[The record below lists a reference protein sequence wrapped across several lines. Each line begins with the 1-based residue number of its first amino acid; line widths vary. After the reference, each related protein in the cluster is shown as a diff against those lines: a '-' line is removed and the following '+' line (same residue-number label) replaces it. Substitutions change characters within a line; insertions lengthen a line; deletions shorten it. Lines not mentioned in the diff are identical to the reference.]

1 MSVVY
6 GAIISALTAI
16 IVFILTKNNT
26 FLTGIISVAILV
38 VFIGIEIYKR
48 WDLEKIKQRGEQ
60 FVGYVKSSPR
70 SVAGMVAVF
79 AVMLVS
85 FIYGLFAG
93 ILGGIS
99 YLILSILCISA
110 LASVYLNEKGSFII
124 IMVLLGIYSLVGMPV
139 MLAWGPIV
147 QSKAEAAGTTL
158 SVGEN
163 IQAGWQAVVAFFND
177 TWTALTDPQT
187 WYEKQFVKKGK
198 REKGATSLGVEIEKV
213 KVLPEKSYP
222 SLIIDKSTSS
232 DEEASIIF
240 TIENKGDKPSSQIRF
255 GAVLG
260 NLAYRRGARVGEEGR
275 YFGRAY
281 VKTLPPLRPNQMITE
296 DLTLLT
302 PYCDGTYRLKTFLEY
317 EYNVTGLTTIDFIDY
332 DYYLELLKRK
342 KIMPEDRL
350 SVSSAGPFK
359 VTLRTSKLQP
369 IPVENNTVNFTLY
382 VDVVNERNGNAFI
395 KAIYVYL
402 PKNIKPECGWKKV
415 EGKKIES
422 EDGYNVYQVLEP
434 LDLKNG
440 KDRTKIMKESTKRCI
455 QPKDSRYFSC
465 KVQFTGNV
473 LQSIEEVVK
482 VKIEYVFRYE
492 KPLTFTVVATP
503 ESKKCTEINE
513 NTIPK
518 DRQNG
523 TTLESVLKNNCVF
536 SKSLDKNKYLCSVRA
551 DKKSIIKVLSAIA
564 KYCALKNY
572 GADSAE
578 CGEVK
583 LDPLGSNCNQNI
595 VIKRSDIN
603 LPESVGLVSVL
614 FESSQALVLNSS
626 YIYDMEFKYEKG
638 VCNIGGYVKLIMKN
652 KPEEDVYECHLDV
665 GMPCENNSQCK
676 TGVCAPTLNYMLSNR
691 GLNYDTLMERANRFV
706 MNIIE
711 KHNLQLSESLKGGCS
726 RSTSNPTNRVC
737 PVYYLWF
744 NPDAKKN
751 DKSYILSPEV
761 RNFIK
766 KINKSHLFAY
776 LNPYNGNYGKVLP
789 SKKVCQ
795 ESFCTYHYKPNSIV
809 NNGIVGYK
817 GCMCKKP
824 FYLYYL
830 YDWHKSDEHERLCLG
845 FCKKDN
851 YTTKYPCLCVNPS
864 VYTKDKGES
873 YLKLSNDVH
882 DVISNPDKYIVE
894 PGPKRCENNGDER
907 AWCCACGN
915 KWEVVDQTCVCD
927 DTGCHWSPKD
937 PCKQECSNNNN

>member
-1 MSVVY
+1 MVY
-6 GAIISALTAI
+6 GTIISALTAI
-16 IVFILTKNNT
+16 IVFILTKNNI
-26 FLTGIISVAILV
+26 FLTVTISVPILV
-38 VFIGIEIYKR
+38 VFIGIEIYR
-48 WDLEKIKQRGEQ
+48 RRELIGQRLRQ
-60 FVGYVKSSPR
+60 SSWR
-70 SVAGMVAVF
+70 SIAGMGVVF

-93 ILGGIS
+93 VLGGIS

-147 QSKAEAAGTTL
+147 QSKAEATGTTL

-163 IQAGWQAVVAFFND
+163 VQAGWQAIVAFFND
-177 TWTALTDPQT
+177 TWTALTDPEA

-198 REKGATSLGVEIEKV
+198 RENGETSLGVEIEKV
-213 KVLPEKSYP
+213 KILPEKSYP

-260 NLAYRRGARVGEEGR
+260 NLAYKRGARVGEEGR

-281 VKTLPPLRPNQMITE
+281 VKTLPSLRPNQMITE

-317 EYNVTGLTTIDFIDY
+317 EYNVTGLTTIEFIDY

-369 IPVENNTVNFTLY
+369 IPVENNAVNFTLY
-382 VDVVNERNGNAFI
+382 VGVVNERNGNAFI

-415 EGKKIES
+415 EGKKVES
-422 EDGYNVYQVLEP
+422 QDGYNVYRVLEP

-440 KDRTKIMKESTKRCI
+440 KDRIKIMKESTKRCI

-465 KVQFTGNV
+465 KVQFRGNI
-473 LQSIEEVVK
+473 LQSTEEVVK
-482 VKIEYVFRYE
+482 VKIEYIFRYE

-513 NTIPK
+513 NIIPK

-523 TTLESVLKNNCVF
+523 TTFESVLKNNCVF
-536 SKSLDKNKYLCSVRA
+536 SKSLGKNKYLCSVRA
-551 DKKSIIKVLSAIA
+551 DKKSIIKVISAIV

-572 GADSAE
+572 GADSVE
-578 CGEVK
+578 CGDVM
-583 LDPLGSNCNQNI
+583 LDPLGSKCNQNI

-603 LPESVGLVSVL
+603 LPEAVGLVSVL

-638 VCNIGGYVKLIMKN
+638 VCNIGGYVKLTMKN
-652 KPEEDVYECHLDV
+652 KPEKDNYECHLDV
-665 GMPCENNSQCK
+665 GMPCKDNSQCK
-676 TGVCAPTLNYMLSNR
+676 TGVCASTLNYMLSNR
-691 GLNYDTLMERANRFV
+691 GLDYDTLMKRANRFV
-706 MNIIE
+706 TNIIE
-711 KHNLQLSESLKGGCS
+711 KHELRLDESLKGEDKCS
-726 RSTSNPTNRVC
+726 QSTSNPVNKVC
-737 PVYYLWF
+737 PVYFLWF
-744 NPDAKKN
+744 NPDDKKS
-751 DKSYILSPEV
+751 DGSYILSQEV
-761 RNFIK
+761 RKFIK
-766 KINKSHLFAY
+766 NVTKVDFDY
-776 LNPYNGNYGKVLP
+776 LNPYKGNYGKILP
-789 SKKVCQ
+789 SNKVCQ
-795 ESFCTYHYKPNSIV
+795 DSFCTYRYDPNSIV
-809 NNGIVGYK
+809 DNGVVGNK
-817 GCMCKKP
+817 GCMCRKPP
-824 FYLYYL
+824 FYLY
-830 YDWHKSDEHERLCLG
+830 DWYKSDGEHERLCLK

-851 YTTKYPCLCVNPS
+851 YTIEYPCLCANPEIYPNS
-864 VYTKDKGES
+864 SKTKNIDF
-873 YLKLSNDVH
+873 LKLSKKVQEIHLGNH
-882 DVISNPDKYIVE
+882 ILMPTGS
-894 PGPKRCENNGDER
+894 KRCETEKDEGNVR
-907 AWCCACGN
+907 KWCCACKDGWKVIEQRCECKN
-915 KWEVVDQTCVCD
+915 GQ
-927 DTGCHWSPKD
+927 CHWSPED
-937 PCKQECSNNNN
+937 PCKTECSK